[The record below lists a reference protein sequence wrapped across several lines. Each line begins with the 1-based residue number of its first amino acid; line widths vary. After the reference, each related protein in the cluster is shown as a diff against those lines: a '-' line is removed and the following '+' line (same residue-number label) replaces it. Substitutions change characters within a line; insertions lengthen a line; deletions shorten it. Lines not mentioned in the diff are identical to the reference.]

1 MSETQSESITRLI
14 DSASNGDSS
23 AAKRLWESA
32 YSDVHRLAAAHL
44 SRERSDS
51 QLQPTLLVHEA
62 FLRIWPK
69 DGTNP
74 RWDDRHQFFG
84 NVARVMGQYLTDFA
98 RARMTEKRGGD
109 LKRIPINL
117 AEGEC
122 AQLEV
127 ATSLEGF
134 TLLNALKDFEVI
146 APRAAEV
153 VWLRFVMGLS
163 IDQSASI
170 LKVSQRT
177 VVDDW
182 SFARAWLRRAV
193 TAASTPGES
202 SNVDS

>member
-1 MSETQSESITRLI
+1 MRQTQSESITRLI
-14 DSASNGDSS
+14 DSASNGDSA

-44 SRERSDS
+44 SRERTDS
-51 QLQPTLLVHEA
+51 QLQPTMLVHEA

-69 DGTNP
+69 DGTSP
-74 RWDDRHQFFG
+74 SWDDRRQFFG

-109 LKRIPINL
+109 LQRIPIEL

-122 AQLEV
+122 AQLDV

-134 TLLNALKDFEVI
+134 TLLNALSDFEEI

-153 VWLRFVMGLS
+153 VWLRFVMGMS
-163 IDQSASI
+163 ISQSASI
-170 LKVSQRT
+170 LEVSQRT
-177 VVDDW
+177 IVDDW
-182 SFARAWLRRAV
+182 KFARAWLRRHL
-193 TAASTPGES
+193 STLDE
-202 SNVDS
+202 VED